1 MNIRS
6 LEVFKAVMQS
16 GSTTTAGQLLEMSQ
30 SAISRQLSGLEETLG
45 FPLFYREKGR
55 LLPTNEATAL
65 LAQVVDLVDGV
76 AKMMRRAEALK
87 AGTAGD
93 LLVQPAFPPSPPPP
107 LHPRLTPR
115 L

>member
-76 AKMMRRAEALK
+76 AKLMRRAEDLK
-87 AGTAGD
+87 AGPAGD
-93 LLVQPAFPPSPPPP
+93 QIGRAHV
-107 LHPRLTPR
+107 
-115 L
+115 